1 MPLST
6 VNLSVLGIDMT
17 EVNTDLGVFENMAL
31 TEIWLS
37 GSFLRCKLQQPLDN
51 AFLQFFLPS
60 IFKAM
65 KVIFL

>member
-37 GSFLRCKLQQPLDN
+37 GTVFLGVSYSNLWIMPSYNSFSLPFLKL
-51 AFLQFFLPS
+51 
-60 IFKAM
+60 
-65 KVIFL
+65 